1 MKAKQFVLPLVIFI
15 LGIILTIIG
24 ALFKI
29 QHWPYAPQ
37 ILTLGTIVEVIG
49 LLLLIVVLIKYF
61 FKK

>member
-1 MKAKQFVLPLVIFI
+1 MKAKQFILPLIIFI

-29 QHWPYAPQ
+29 QHWPYASQ
-37 ILTLGTIVEVIG
+37 ILTLGTIAEVIG
-49 LLLLIVVLIKYF
+49 LVFFIVVLIKYF